1 LPAPFYNIDGC
12 HAIIGKIY
20 HITIQLKYSSYNDV
34 KKLSSFIIIHMIL
47 NALKADPQACYRLQL
62 VFHNS
67 VHHLQSLMSDSHD
80 CPASSLKVLGQPL
93 IVRNV
98 EVACNVLDIDEVM
111 IPDNFSNA
119 ATLIQD
125 NFPSLD
131 VQQFSDDNSNRLIS
145 NQKGKLDVPLNTF
158 IDYSLERGSF
168 LIDTIMY
175 PWDFLYIMQRVMQDK
190 IVHTTISPNASV
202 DRSSIIDGPCIIE
215 DGVTIDDFCKIK
227 GPTYI
232 GSGSFIGMGSLVRKC
247 MIGED
252 TTIGFN
258 CEIGKS
264 YFAGNNDKLAH
275 HNVILD
281 SIIGKNVWFG
291 GYSGTANALLNKQS
305 IRYEINGKL
314 VDTGTDHFGAVVG
327 NDCAIGASVIILPGR
342 QVPSNSIVQAGTIF
356 GKKQ

>member
-1 LPAPFYNIDGC
+1 
-12 HAIIGKIY
+12 
-20 HITIQLKYSSYNDV
+20 
-34 KKLSSFIIIHMIL
+34 M
-47 NALKADPQACYRLQL
+47 QL

-67 VHHLQSLMSDSHD
+67 VHHLQSLISDSHD
-80 CPASSLKVLGQPL
+80 CPASSLKVFGQPL

-98 EVACNVLDIDEVM
+98 EVTCKVLDIDEVM

-125 NFPSLD
+125 NFPSLE
-131 VQQFSDDNSNRLIS
+131 VQQFSDENENVANYNASYSIIDRYDSLSSNNNSKKLIS
-145 NQKGKLDVPLNTF
+145 HQKGKLDVPLNTF

>member
-1 LPAPFYNIDGC
+1 
-12 HAIIGKIY
+12 
-20 HITIQLKYSSYNDV
+20 
-34 KKLSSFIIIHMIL
+34 
-47 NALKADPQACYRLQL
+47 
-62 VFHNS
+62 
-67 VHHLQSLMSDSHD
+67 
-80 CPASSLKVLGQPL
+80 
-93 IVRNV
+93 V

-119 ATLIQD
+119 ATQIQD
-125 NFPSLD
+125 NFPSLE
-131 VQQFSDDNSNRLIS
+131 VQQFSDEDENVANYNASYSIIDRYDILSSNNNSKKLIS
-145 NQKGKLDVPLNTF
+145 HQEGKLDVPLNTF

-168 LIDTIMY
+168 LIDTIIY
-175 PWDFLYIMQRVMQDK
+175 PWDFLYTMQRVMQDK

-305 IRYEINGKL
+305 IRYEIDGTL

-327 NDCAIGASVIILPGR
+327 NNCAIGASVIILPGR